1 MADNEKKVSSSKANE
16 TVSEESK
23 AAEKVAKA
31 AKGNSKKSD
40 KPNVFSRMAKGSKKF
55 FKDFKGESKKI
66 VWPDAR
72 TVLKSTGIVIL
83 VVAIVALIIWGIDS
97 GLTAGISGL
106 KHLAI
111 GETETT
117 VSETVDE
124 HEGHDH
130 DEEAEETTKADEKK
144 EEAKDETTVAEKAE
158 AEETTAKAE

>member
-1 MADNEKKVSSSKANE
+1 MADNEKKATSSKANE
-16 TVSEESK
+16 TASEESK

-83 VVAIVALIIWGIDS
+83 VVAIVAVIIWGIDT

-106 KHLAI
+106 KHLAL

-130 DEEAEETTKADEKK
+130 EDEAEETTKADAEKD
-144 EEAKDETTVAEKAE
+144 EAEETTVAKD

>member
-1 MADNEKKVSSSKANE
+1 MADNEKKATSSKANE

-55 FKDFKGESKKI
+55 FKDFKGEAKKI

-117 VSETVDE
+117 VSETVDGSE
-124 HEGHDH
+124 DHDH
-130 DEEAEETTKADEKK
+130 EDEAEETTKASSK
-144 EEAKDETTVAEKAE
+144 EDKAEETTVAEKS
-158 AEETTAKAE
+158 EETTAKAE

>member
-1 MADNEKKVSSSKANE
+1 MADNEKKAKSSKADE
-16 TVSEESK
+16 TASEESK

-31 AKGNSKKSD
+31 SKGNSKKSD

-55 FKDFKGESKKI
+55 FKDFKGEAKKI

-106 KHLAI
+106 KHLAV

-117 VSETVDE
+117 VSETVEDE
-124 HEGHDH
+124 HDH
-130 DEEAEETTKADEKK
+130 DHEDEAEETTEAEEK
-144 EEAKDETTVAEKAE
+144 EDE
-158 AEETTAKAE
+158 AEETTEAEEDEETTAAEAE